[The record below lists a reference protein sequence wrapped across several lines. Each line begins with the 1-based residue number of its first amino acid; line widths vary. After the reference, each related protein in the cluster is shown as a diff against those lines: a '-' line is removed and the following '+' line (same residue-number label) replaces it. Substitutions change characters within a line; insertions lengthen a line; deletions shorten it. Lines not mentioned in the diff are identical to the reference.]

1 MTLNSLAAALRACA
15 DGIYP
20 LEAGVGLLIAH
31 GTFLGRDDFTR
42 RFILHGTSSGTRMAA
57 IDWDA
62 ATTALAAGELPCS
75 DLLTELLNVSAA
87 QDVCASGQPI
97 AWMSGRSESSGRR
110 SVVAS
115 LITTETGHTAL
126 NQPTIFSSLRFFDV
140 SCSEGLSALAESVTC
155 YDMPTLQLGL
165 HCSETEANGA
175 FWPWPPAS
183 PAEPPSPSGTPSS
196 AWTTATSSSWSRPS
210 CTLQGVGNSL
220 RSHDLRAT
228 ITHTW
233 PAAVWSLR

>member
-1 MTLNSLAAALRACA
+1 MLEAAAEL
-15 DGIYP
+15 I
-20 LEAGVGLLIAH
+20 IAH
-31 GTFLGRDDFTR
+31 ATWLGREDFQQ
-42 RFILHGTSSGTRMAA
+42 FIHHGRGTAV
-57 IDWDA
+57 IDWKGA
-62 ATTALAAGELPCS
+62 VSALGAGGLPGS

-97 AWMSGRSESSGRR
+97 AWMSGRSESPGRR

-165 HCSETEANGA
+165 HCSEKEGNGECFA
-175 FWPWPPAS
+175 WQPAS
-183 PAEPPSPSGTPSS
+183 PTTSQSASATRSPAS
-196 AWTTATSSSWSRPS
+196 TATS
-210 CTLQGVGNSL
+210 GY
-220 RSHDLRAT
+220 
-228 ITHTW
+228 
-233 PAAVWSLR
+233 